1 MIGPLMIIC
10 VNLHVLYVLNSSKE
24 KFFILTLKLIKKTK
38 TKHLYWV
45 TNFRFLNYNLILLQI
60 NYLKHV

>member
-24 KFFILTLKLIKKTK
+24 KFFILTLKLIKKPK
-38 TKHLYWV
+38 TKHLY
-45 TNFRFLNYNLILLQI
+45 
-60 NYLKHV
+60 